1 MAENSLN
8 ARIKVDADASPVD
21 GLIKVLKR
29 LEKVSADLANSLPAA
44 AEALAEFG
52 GAAEATKEASD
63 GAVKSAKNLD
73 KSIGGG
79 QNAKKSTVGLKN
91 YVKTVNDL
99 RAVLGKGGPKP
110 LNLFGDNQE
119 AIGEIKE
126 LEAELLQLVNVY
138 RTGFGQQEL
147 LADQFDT
154 QSAVQE
160 LSDLRKAVSDL
171 SQAASGSSGIDFN
184 LDQTNSD
191 LIEFTEQLEKANN
204 IGEALT
210 VGENALVQLQDFRQE
225 ANRIAND
232 EIPEI
237 QRELRRI
244 GPAAEDGSQDAIQQV
259 GELSQK
265 LKTAQSRAQELGK
278 GLREGQEEFARQV
291 ANQNK
296 ALGAF
301 GFDQVTAEDIF
312 PDQEQQKLRSIQ
324 QNIDKAALQSAE
336 RGAVKTSLNA
346 FLSKDA
352 QLDAVDDG
360 IVNMTNHLPRLRYA
374 LYDVSQSLTVLGGG
388 LIAVGVSLFK
398 VNAEFERAFAD
409 VERTVFNAT
418 DKSTRAVSRLRN
430 ELVELSTSIPVGFA
444 ELAQIATLA
453 GQLNVAEERVAS
465 FTGTVAK
472 FSATTDVTI
481 DAAATAF
488 GRLDALVQGVDGQ
501 FEKLASSILA
511 VGVNSVATESDIIAI
526 SAQIASIA
534 NIAGFSASELIGFS
548 SALASVGTRP
558 ELARGTFTRLFT
570 EIQQSVSEGGDQL
583 EAFART
589 ANQSVDQ
596 FTSAWG
602 AGSGTEQVIAIL
614 RGLEEAGTDADRVL
628 AELGITS
635 VRDVPT
641 LLKLAQGVEAVEEQ
655 IRIANIGFI
664 EGIELNNQYGI
675 ISATISERLKV
686 LQNTFASLI
695 DTVGRSTAGFG
706 LLIDSLSF
714 VLKVVERLIDNPVT
728 GTFLALAAAA
738 TIVSGA
744 IFIFGGALT
753 RAIASTVGLL
763 TTMIEV
769 NTAIAVTSLG
779 VSKLNVD
786 LTQLTVTTDK
796 ATTSFGALGAAAAGA
811 GAKTRAAGI
820 AARLGKIGAVIL
832 AITAVV
838 GVIDIL
844 GEQFGFWGD
853 SIDKTNDKLE
863 NFGTLQAAVKKDT
876 EAFSKAT
883 SNTKGE
889 FQVFNAEIQ
898 KSNVGLSERGRVI
911 AAITGQEE
919 LFADSADGTSTVI
932 KEQTFAIGEN
942 TKEVIKQE
950 LALRLY
956 EDASKSVFNAEEARL
971 AQQRVAIAQGK
982 IAARQAEIDAGR
994 IYDAYGAISAQDV
1007 LVEGEGRASYIGSP
1021 ATAAVEELQDQSI
1034 AALLEV
1040 IQDPRLTVA
1049 LQDSGF
1055 DISEWADAVASG
1067 NTRAAESI
1075 AEGLSPALEELA
1087 TKLEEQNPEL
1097 FADEIDMIRFA
1108 QEAGADAL
1116 NNYNSLGDDM
1126 IEMLK
1131 QAAFEQA
1138 IFGDTTEETAE
1149 QIKNAQKD
1157 TFDEIMEA
1165 AFGPINA
1172 QNALN
1177 DSMVALGGTFA
1188 NEGGAIAATSQELQT
1203 VLSNLW
1209 ETSDGGEDAAQ
1220 TFAGFYNAIVEG
1232 GYATGSQ
1239 LEVLQGIILETYRTF
1254 MSQQINAAKQAVET
1268 QKIISQF
1275 AEPPERDL
1283 ATVRLR
1289 NAQIELEKLEGAF
1302 DGFDFDVAKKVNID
1316 GLTQGFNKATSS
1328 ARGTADAVEEIV
1340 EETEEAVEEV
1350 RTLLD
1355 YASDLE
1361 NVFSRAFSI
1370 RFGAAQGIDDI
1381 AEAWLAFTEQVE
1393 DAQGALEELQA
1404 TQQDLSADRAIKEY
1418 FLSVAEAYDDE
1429 LRAAQLRREIADLNR
1444 EQADNQI
1451 ELDRARS
1458 LTGNA
1463 TDLTGQTE
1471 GGRQNR
1477 QALLGLVSNYQSYI
1491 GVLAESGASQDE
1503 LRQATA
1509 KAKAEFIDQARELGF
1524 AEQDIMMYAAAFDD
1538 VRTAIDNVPRNIT
1551 VDANVNP
1558 ALQALNELNASLQTQ
1573 IRAAN
1578 DLNRA
1583 LNQPVSAPSGG
1594 NGGKVEIVDR
1604 YEVIVRAKQAA
1615 GIGLSTPVASMTRA
1629 QRAAIGLPYYDGG
1642 FTGRGGAMD
1651 PAGIVHKG
1659 EYVVPQKYV
1668 NQSTGMPDPNF
1679 LAQLQNGMRGYQM
1692 GGFVGGAS
1700 SGNDSGTMM
1709 VELSPYDRK
1718 LLSDAGN
1725 VQLRLNG
1732 KVVAEATNRSNVV
1745 DAQRG
1750 AN

>member
-1 MAENSLN
+1 
-8 ARIKVDADASPVD
+8 
-21 GLIKVLKR
+21 
-29 LEKVSADLANSLPAA
+29 
-44 AEALAEFG
+44 
-52 GAAEATKEASD
+52 
-63 GAVKSAKNLD
+63 
-73 KSIGGG
+73 
-79 QNAKKSTVGLKN
+79 
-91 YVKTVNDL
+91 
-99 RAVLGKGGPKP
+99 
-110 LNLFGDNQE
+110 
-119 AIGEIKE
+119 
-126 LEAELLQLVNVY
+126 
-138 RTGFGQQEL
+138 
-147 LADQFDT
+147 
-154 QSAVQE
+154 
-160 LSDLRKAVSDL
+160 
-171 SQAASGSSGIDFN
+171 
-184 LDQTNSD
+184 
-191 LIEFTEQLEKANN
+191 
-204 IGEALT
+204 
-210 VGENALVQLQDFRQE
+210 
-225 ANRIAND
+225 
-232 EIPEI
+232 
-237 QRELRRI
+237 
-244 GPAAEDGSQDAIQQV
+244 
-259 GELSQK
+259 
-265 LKTAQSRAQELGK
+265 
-278 GLREGQEEFARQV
+278 
-291 ANQNK
+291 
-296 ALGAF
+296 
-301 GFDQVTAEDIF
+301 
-312 PDQEQQKLRSIQ
+312 
-324 QNIDKAALQSAE
+324 LQSAE

-444 ELAQIATLA
+444 DLAQIATLA

-675 ISATISERLKV
+675 ISATISERLKFA
-686 LQNTFASLI
+686 NTFASLI

-786 LTQLTVTTDK
+786 LTQLTVTTNR
-796 ATTSFGALGAAAAGA
+796 ATTSFGALGVAAAGA

-844 GEQFGFWGD
+844 GERFGFWGD

-971 AQQRVAIAQGK
+971 AQQRVAIAQGE

-1021 ATAAVEELQDQSI
+1021 ATAAVEELQDQS
-1034 AALLEV
+1034 
-1040 IQDPRLTVA
+1040 
-1049 LQDSGF
+1049 
-1055 DISEWADAVASG
+1055 
-1067 NTRAAESI
+1067 NCC
-1075 AEGLSPALEELA
+1075 
-1087 TKLEEQNPEL
+1087 
-1097 FADEIDMIRFA
+1097 
-1108 QEAGADAL
+1108 
-1116 NNYNSLGDDM
+1116 
-1126 IEMLK
+1126 
-1131 QAAFEQA
+1131 
-1138 IFGDTTEETAE
+1138 
-1149 QIKNAQKD
+1149 
-1157 TFDEIMEA
+1157 
-1165 AFGPINA
+1165 AFGGHIGP
-1172 QNALN
+1172 
-1177 DSMVALGGTFA
+1177 
-1188 NEGGAIAATSQELQT
+1188 
-1203 VLSNLW
+1203 
-1209 ETSDGGEDAAQ
+1209 
-1220 TFAGFYNAIVEG
+1220 
-1232 GYATGSQ
+1232 
-1239 LEVLQGIILETYRTF
+1239 QG
-1254 MSQQINAAKQAVET
+1254 
-1268 QKIISQF
+1268 
-1275 AEPPERDL
+1275 
-1283 ATVRLR
+1283 
-1289 NAQIELEKLEGAF
+1289 
-1302 DGFDFDVAKKVNID
+1302 
-1316 GLTQGFNKATSS
+1316 
-1328 ARGTADAVEEIV
+1328 
-1340 EETEEAVEEV
+1340 
-1350 RTLLD
+1350 
-1355 YASDLE
+1355 
-1361 NVFSRAFSI
+1361 
-1370 RFGAAQGIDDI
+1370 
-1381 AEAWLAFTEQVE
+1381 
-1393 DAQGALEELQA
+1393 
-1404 TQQDLSADRAIKEY
+1404 
-1418 FLSVAEAYDDE
+1418 
-1429 LRAAQLRREIADLNR
+1429 
-1444 EQADNQI
+1444 
-1451 ELDRARS
+1451 
-1458 LTGNA
+1458 
-1463 TDLTGQTE
+1463 
-1471 GGRQNR
+1471 
-1477 QALLGLVSNYQSYI
+1477 
-1491 GVLAESGASQDE
+1491 
-1503 LRQATA
+1503 
-1509 KAKAEFIDQARELGF
+1509 
-1524 AEQDIMMYAAAFDD
+1524 
-1538 VRTAIDNVPRNIT
+1538 
-1551 VDANVNP
+1551 
-1558 ALQALNELNASLQTQ
+1558 
-1573 IRAAN
+1573 
-1578 DLNRA
+1578 
-1583 LNQPVSAPSGG
+1583 
-1594 NGGKVEIVDR
+1594 
-1604 YEVIVRAKQAA
+1604 
-1615 GIGLSTPVASMTRA
+1615 
-1629 QRAAIGLPYYDGG
+1629 
-1642 FTGRGGAMD
+1642 
-1651 PAGIVHKG
+1651 
-1659 EYVVPQKYV
+1659 
-1668 NQSTGMPDPNF
+1668 
-1679 LAQLQNGMRGYQM
+1679 
-1692 GGFVGGAS
+1692 
-1700 SGNDSGTMM
+1700 
-1709 VELSPYDRK
+1709 
-1718 LLSDAGN
+1718 
-1725 VQLRLNG
+1725 
-1732 KVVAEATNRSNVV
+1732 
-1745 DAQRG
+1745 
-1750 AN
+1750 